1 LQTSFQGRDWLYC
14 TIELSFFSVEKF
26 KADGMLD
33 KFKSLMVANGNG
45 QDPKVYLDRSS
56 PMVVV
61 HSILTCLCMAVYNNT
76 YKIV

>member
-1 LQTSFQGRDWLYC
+1 MVE
-14 TIELSFFSVEKF
+14 IEQLFADQFSRKRLAILHHRIIIFSVEKF

-61 HSILTCLCMAVYNNT
+61 HSILTCLCMAV
-76 YKIV
+76 

>member
-1 LQTSFQGRDWLYC
+1 
-14 TIELSFFSVEKF
+14 
-26 KADGMLD
+26 MLD